1 MQQWEF
7 YSLIHLCPF
16 ILSLV
21 FTEDALRENWYLP
34 QKKILSSRPASFR
47 RADGKV
53 GTLSADDTA
62 QWTCYVSSVGT
73 RQKCWLFVN
82 PCLPGDRLV
91 GIYLTVS
98 RKYHS
103 KTKNG
108 FKYYWSVNFPRRKL
122 MRSANSA
129 GARAG
134 GPDPRLVSRRSVNV
148 IWRYT
153 ISQYVVYL

>member
-1 MQQWEF
+1 MRIIFTYTSSPIHIVFGFHRRCAQRK
-7 YSLIHLCPF
+7 LIGICPKF
-16 ILSLV
+16 LTIVSSCLV
-21 FTEDALRENWYLP
+21 
-34 QKKILSSRPASFR
+34 SSRR
-47 RADGKV
+47 WKR
-53 GTLSADDTA
+53 TLSADDTA

-134 GPDPRLVSRRSVNV
+134 GPDPRLVSRRSVNL

-153 ISQYVVYL
+153 ISQYVVYRL